1 MPRVRQEFYGIPGT
15 RDYMNARYALGAAMV
30 KAQSRLGVEKA
41 LEHYNDMLRL
51 CRPDNMGIRHMVP
64 ALQLRLGLEQECYD
78 GQKWWATTGS
88 TKGYDWFNMEQPHM
102 DIRGADVLED
112 MPFFEKDDDTS
123 NLVPLTLLKLRL
135 LLELEQLQAHG
146 DADGSSDPYDR
157 PIGSTAREIWGRD
170 KANVQSA
177 IDTLKKHYTV
187 LFKRVHEVNEHFWS
201 LMLLEPE
208 ETLRPMY
215 TYGSPEEA
223 MLVLDRNQRAFE
235 ETKDAI
241 PLIDVEYS
249 KMTTGY
255 QGTADNTES
264 IGEVKTLEKRRGHG
278 QGFPWPM
285 KTRCRPNKIFTL
297 AEDRLRFVRHDLGP
311 QVKQVLVYI
320 AGARSTDGKQFG
332 WSVACGSTPERQCI
346 LSGRLE
352 NKGPFGDQHE
362 ATLDRAA
369 LRAAVAALRIS
380 DWRKEGFN
388 FITIAT
394 DSTYV
399 HEGASLGVRT
409 WIHDWM
415 TAKENNVTNRDL
427 WELMLGDV
435 ERFWNQ
441 DTKIAFW
448 NVKKE
453 LNWMANDAA
462 LKAANEGTADE
473 EFKDIVLKPISAT
486 SGSQT
491 RVLALCLDT
500 STMLEE
506 AFTPIYSALSSKGRF
521 DKATTPAEARSLL
534 NAQPLPTVI
543 YVNDGAVA
551 KSKKA
556 WDRILDLC
564 RKGATVILAGA
575 FSSFVNPQQFKNL
588 FAKAGLTWTSG
599 SYHRATVKLR
609 SQNVPS
615 SLAGRLPATDNQ
627 KCLYAANVKSSDI
640 WYAESDNSTEAAV
653 AVAKIGNGRLAYLG
667 DVNGEAASVAVISA
681 LLGPVS

>member
-1 MPRVRQEFYGIPGT
+1 
-15 RDYMNARYALGAAMV
+15 
-30 KAQSRLGVEKA
+30 
-41 LEHYNDMLRL
+41 
-51 CRPDNMGIRHMVP
+51 
-64 ALQLRLGLEQECYD
+64 
-78 GQKWWATTGS
+78 
-88 TKGYDWFNMEQPHM
+88 
-102 DIRGADVLED
+102 
-112 MPFFEKDDDTS
+112 
-123 NLVPLTLLKLRL
+123 
-135 LLELEQLQAHG
+135 
-146 DADGSSDPYDR
+146 
-157 PIGSTAREIWGRD
+157 
-170 KANVQSA
+170 
-177 IDTLKKHYTV
+177 
-187 LFKRVHEVNEHFWS
+187 
-201 LMLLEPE
+201 
-208 ETLRPMY
+208 MY

-249 KMTTGY
+249 KMTTAY
-255 QGTADNTES
+255 QGTADNAES

-394 DSTYV
+394 DSTFV

-415 TAKENNVTNRDL
+415 TEKENNVTNRDL

-462 LKAANEGTADE
+462 LKAANEGTAEE

>member
-1 MPRVRQEFYGIPGT
+1 
-15 RDYMNARYALGAAMV
+15 
-30 KAQSRLGVEKA
+30 
-41 LEHYNDMLRL
+41 
-51 CRPDNMGIRHMVP
+51 MVP

-78 GQKWWATTGS
+78 TQKWWATTGS

-112 MPFFEKDDDTS
+112 MELFVKDDDTS

-135 LLELEQLQAHG
+135 RLELEQLQAHG

-157 PIGSTAREIWGRD
+157 PIGSTAREIWSRD
-170 KANVQSA
+170 KASVQSA
-177 IDTLKKHYTV
+177 IDTLKRHYTV
-187 LFKRVHEVNEHFWS
+187 LFERVHEVNERFWS
-201 LMLLEPE
+201 LMLWEAE

-223 MLVLDRNQRAFE
+223 TLVLDRNQRAFE

-241 PLIDVEYS
+241 PLIEVEFY
-249 KMTTGY
+249 KMTTAY

-297 AEDRLRFVRHDLGP
+297 SEDHLRLVRHDLGP
-311 QVKQVLVYI
+311 QVNQVLVYI

-369 LRAAVAALRIS
+369 LRAAAAALRIS

-388 FITIAT
+388 FIAIAT
-394 DSTYV
+394 DYPYV

-415 TAKENNVTNRDL
+415 TGKENNVTNRDL

-473 EFKDIVLKPISAT
+473 EFKDIVLKPIPAT
-486 SGSQT
+486 SRLQD
-491 RVLALCLDT
+491 RVIALCVDT

-506 AFTPIYSALSSKGRF
+506 ASDPFIQSSAPRADLTR
-521 DKATTPAEARSLL
+521 PLRELRPSL
-534 NAQPLPTVI
+534 
-543 YVNDGAVA
+543 
-551 KSKKA
+551 
-556 WDRILDLC
+556 C
-564 RKGATVILAGA
+564 
-575 FSSFVNPQQFKNL
+575 
-588 FAKAGLTWTSG
+588 
-599 SYHRATVKLR
+599 
-609 SQNVPS
+609 
-615 SLAGRLPATDNQ
+615 
-627 KCLYAANVKSSDI
+627 
-640 WYAESDNSTEAAV
+640 
-653 AVAKIGNGRLAYLG
+653 
-667 DVNGEAASVAVISA
+667 
-681 LLGPVS
+681 